1 MSQIAEDKSVDI
13 TSDTVDLLPEADRL
27 APRSLDVSPA
37 ARTLRKRS
45 HESLMRGLL
54 IGAGLGLLLIP
65 GAYLSGLIGESVSHA
80 LIVAPKMAEFSQ
92 PTIEFAVAEAI
103 SVAEEA
109 APTVGERNSN

>member
-13 TSDTVDLLPEADRL
+13 TSDTVDLSPEADRL

-45 HESLMRGLL
+45 HESLMRGLF

-65 GAYLSGLIGESVSHA
+65 GTYLSGQIGESVAHA
-80 LIVAPKMAEFSQ
+80 VIVAPKMAEFSQ
-92 PTIEFAVAEAI
+92 PTIEFAAAEA
-103 SVAEEA
+103 SASAEEA
-109 APTVGERNSN
+109 LPTAGE